1 MRAKTTLGQTFASI
15 EYGNYCQFQEQNAI
29 LPIEK
34 FLSLVLPRNTLIVQL
49 LIIQFPLIICQVV
62 AYGRLKTK

>member
-1 MRAKTTLGQTFASI
+1 MRAKTILGQTFASL
-15 EYGNYCQFQEQNAI
+15 EYGNYCQFREQNPI